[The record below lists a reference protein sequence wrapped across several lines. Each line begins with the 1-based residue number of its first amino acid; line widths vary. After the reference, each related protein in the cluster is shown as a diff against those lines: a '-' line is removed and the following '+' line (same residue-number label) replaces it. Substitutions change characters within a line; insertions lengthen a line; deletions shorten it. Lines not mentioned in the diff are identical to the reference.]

1 MLAIAG
7 YTLTLSALFRVF
19 GLTALDAALAVMAT
33 ALIGQDI
40 IGGEWLFNG
49 YEAKVVAYVLVLAA
63 LRIVLTRERVTVAA
77 LLFASATYFHFLVG
91 GFWCLAAMALRVLE
105 RPRACALWHRRP
117 RYSRLL

>member
-1 MLAIAG
+1 MCPRRVLTRVLAIAG

-49 YEAKVVAYVLVLAA
+49 YEAKVVAYVLVL
-63 LRIVLTRERVTVAA
+63 RIVLTRERVTVAA
-77 LLFASATYFHFLVG
+77 LLL
-91 GFWCLAAMALRVLE
+91 
-105 RPRACALWHRRP
+105 
-117 RYSRLL
+117 